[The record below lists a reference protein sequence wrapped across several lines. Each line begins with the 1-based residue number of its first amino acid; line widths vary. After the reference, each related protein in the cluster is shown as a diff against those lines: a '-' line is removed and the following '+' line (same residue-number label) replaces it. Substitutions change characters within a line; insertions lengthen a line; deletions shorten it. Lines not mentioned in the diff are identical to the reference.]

1 MKMSWTDRSEAI
13 CESSVLRRLA
23 TVGLAVGLSFSL
35 EACSFFL
42 FDDDELE
49 PQHITIQDD
58 GDGSYPNLSTVP
70 DEVPY
75 PSPELRRVEITK
87 GLIGDRDNA
96 VYTEEAL
103 TAHSAAAPPAEPPWS
118 SIGQIQSAERTGL
131 PESPLAPPPPSL
143 SGAADSGAPSPPPA
157 PEVPRLAT
165 LNESGAAPAAPVPAP
180 WLSGQVPQQPV
191 YLHQIAFQQ
200 EAAQAQ
206 RMQQLAQARQQF
218 DHQARL
224 ETLRQQQIRDQM
236 LQQQAQQRDALRYQQ
251 LAGALPPAGSNV
263 PPIPPQVPDQQAFL
277 AQGARYAA
285 TAPVGVAPTPAAL
298 PSGQLIGLIFFGH
311 GSTSLDAEDR
321 QVLQQIIAIQRQMGR
336 GIRVVG
342 HASARTGMVDPA
354 KHQVA
359 NFNVSLQRAN
369 NVAAELV
376 RLGAGQG
383 QVQVVAM
390 ADSVPVYHEFS
401 ATGEA
406 GNRRVEIYLE

>member
-1 MKMSWTDRSEAI
+1 M
-13 CESSVLRRLA
+13 RRLA
-23 TVGLAVGLSFSL
+23 TVGSVVGLSLSL
-35 EACSFFL
+35 QACSYFL
-42 FDDDELE
+42 FDDEELE
-49 PQHITIQDD
+49 PQRIKIQDD
-58 GDGSYPNLSTVP
+58 GDGAYPNLSSVP
-70 DEVPY
+70 DQAPY
-75 PSPELRRVEITK
+75 PSPEVRRVEITQ

-96 VYTEEAL
+96 VYTDEVL
-103 TAHSAAAPPAEPPWS
+103 TAQSATAPPAEPPWS
-118 SIGQIQSAERTGL
+118 EIQSAERTTQ
-131 PESPLAPPPPSL
+131 PEAPLAPPPPSL
-143 SGAADSGAPSPPPA
+143 SGTADSDLPPPPSA

-165 LNESGAAPAAPVPAP
+165 VNQSGTASSAPAPVPAP
-180 WLSGQVPQQPV
+180 APNGPAPNAPAAQQPV

-200 EAAQAQ
+200 EAAQVQ
-206 RMQQLAQARQQF
+206 RMQQLAQQRQLF
-218 DHQARL
+218 DQQARL

-263 PPIPPQVPDQQAFL
+263 PPSPPQVPNQDAL
-277 AQGARYAA
+277 MAQGTRYAA
-285 TAPVGVAPTPAAL
+285 AAPLGAAPQPAAL

-311 GSTSLDAEDR
+311 GSTVLDAEDR
-321 QVLQQIIAIQRQMGR
+321 QVLQQIIAIQQQMGR

-342 HASARTGMVDPA
+342 HASARTGLVDPA

-359 NFNVSLQRAN
+359 NFNISLQRAN

-376 RLGAGQG
+376 RLGAGQD